1 MEIIQAKDN
10 RLSSLLYLVDMQ
22 TGFYTSVLEGIT
34 DTDAHKRLDT
44 KANHVAWLAGTL
56 VQQRFE
62 MFNWITEGNEQQKGH
77 DLFKDNQGIK
87 DGITYPT
94 LEEYKK
100 DWKHISPKLK
110 DALVNRDNTTFDKII
125 EIPGMEFTLFEML
138 TFMIYR
144 EANCIGQIALWRRL
158 LGYEPMKYM

>member
-22 TGFYTSVLEGIT
+22 TGFYLSVLEGIT

-44 KANHVAWLAGTL
+44 KANHAAWLAGTL

-87 DGITYPT
+87 DSITYPT

-110 DALVNRDNTTFDKII
+110 DALVSGDKTIFDKII